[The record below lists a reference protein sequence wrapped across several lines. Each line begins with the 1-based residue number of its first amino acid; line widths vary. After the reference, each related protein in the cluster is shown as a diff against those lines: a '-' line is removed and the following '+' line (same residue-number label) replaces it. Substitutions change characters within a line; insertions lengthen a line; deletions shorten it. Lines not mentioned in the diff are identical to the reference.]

1 MRRAAGRQG
10 PRGRPTGN
18 GARASRLSGIAAL
31 RRPRR
36 GQGAVGRVAAGRG
49 RGWAAGAGGSAC
61 ALRPGRGAALRPG
74 PALSG
79 GAAPSGR
86 SPPWQVRPA
95 EVRLARLSAG
105 PGRIAG
111 RPSPAGLAPAPRSRP
126 SRALSVCRSRDPAAA
141 AAAEG
146 LPGKQPAPREAG
158 TGTPTPPPP
167 PPPPPPPA
175 RAIPCGLLFAPRL
188 TVGQKAAGLSLEGS
202 SESSSV
208 GVLLLFFFC
217 WNRFPAG
224 TAE

>member
-111 RPSPAGLAPAPRSRP
+111 RPSPAGRSRCAAP
-126 SRALSVCRSRDPAAA
+126 GTRLQRRRRRGCPGSSRRLGRQGRGHRHHHHHP
-141 AAAEG
+141 
-146 LPGKQPAPREAG
+146 
-158 TGTPTPPPP
+158 PTPSPGPGHPVRAAFRPPP
-167 PPPPPPPA
+167 HRGP
-175 RAIPCGLLFAPRL
+175 
-188 TVGQKAAGLSLEGS
+188 EGS
-202 SESSSV
+202 RSQ
-208 GVLLLFFFC
+208 
-217 WNRFPAG
+217 P
-224 TAE
+224 